1 MNEGNSDVT
10 LTPIDANN
18 FSLQNL
24 VFFGGKLWNQN
35 LKKYLS
41 VNSGLVRADSNTT
54 VGASTWK
61 LGNGR
66 HRDQGPIL

>member
-1 MNEGNSDVT
+1 MNEENSDVT
-10 LTPIDANN
+10 LTPIDANK
-18 FSLQNL
+18 FSRQNL

-66 HRDQGPIL
+66 HRNLEPIL